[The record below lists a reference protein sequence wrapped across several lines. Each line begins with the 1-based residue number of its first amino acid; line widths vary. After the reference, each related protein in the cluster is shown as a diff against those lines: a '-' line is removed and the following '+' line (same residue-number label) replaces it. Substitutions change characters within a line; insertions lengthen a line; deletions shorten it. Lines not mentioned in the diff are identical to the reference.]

1 MVRKTSAQGIE
12 LIVSFEGLML
22 EAYKAVS
29 SEPYYTIG
37 YGHCGKDVKKGMKI
51 TKQQALS
58 YLQSDLAKFEQ
69 KVNKYDSKYNFT
81 QNQFDALV
89 SFAYNIGSIDELTK
103 YGTRSIQQIEETIPK
118 YCKAGGKKLNG
129 LVKRRNKELE
139 LFKKKVKHYPKYTGN
154 TESIVQALLE
164 VGESNT
170 SFAYRKKIANEN
182 GISNY
187 KGTALQNITMLSML
201 KNGTLKHP

>member
-1 MVRKTSAQGIE
+1 MVRKISAQGIE

-37 YGHCGKDVKKGMKI
+37 YGHYGKDVKKGMKI

-103 YGTRSIQQIEETIPK
+103 YGTRSIQQIEEAIPK
-118 YCKAGGKKLNG
+118 YCTHKGKKLNG

-139 LFKKKVKHYPKYTGN
+139 LFKKKVKHYHKYTGK

-164 VGESNT
+164 IGESNT

-187 KGTALQNITMLSML
+187 KGTALQNITMLNML
-201 KNGTLKHP
+201 KQGTLKHP